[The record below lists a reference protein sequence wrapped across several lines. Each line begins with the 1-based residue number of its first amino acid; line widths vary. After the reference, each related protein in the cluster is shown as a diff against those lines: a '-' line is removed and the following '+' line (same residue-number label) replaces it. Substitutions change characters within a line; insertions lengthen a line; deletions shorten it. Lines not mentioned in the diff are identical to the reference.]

1 MSDILTLCECP
12 LALCEWPFE
21 LCECLL
27 SYVGDL
33 LSYASDLLSCVSDLL
48 SYVSDPHSEQLSLWQ
63 CPVSMVEQEGGV
75 LLQWMSNTLDRRVG
89 RRISDRFRR
98 APGCF
103 QNVNVDELSIGL

>member
-63 CPVSMVEQEGGV
+63 CPVSMVEQEGDV
-75 LLQWMSNTLDRRVG
+75 LLQWTPPQYRLGHWIQVG
-89 RRISDRFRR
+89 PNRLNSSFHS
-98 APGCF
+98 PK
-103 QNVNVDELSIGL
+103 LSMDF